1 MQATAFAG
9 RSLARPFVQSAVA
22 PSRRA
27 LVVQNAQKKGQGSTN
42 NGRDSNAK
50 RRGVKVYGGQPV
62 KAGGII
68 VRQVG
73 STVWNGPRQTF
84 VFIQKPHPHSCWQP
98 PAQWKA
104 GTNTDLGKDY
114 TLFSTVAGIVVYE
127 KKRDHPRVHV
137 YPYGHEKAN
146 EALAKTHTKKP
157 AEGVLSRRQRRLNA
171 WRGVPRGTK
180 PSAALQAAQAA
191 RTAAPP
197 PDAAPTAP
205 EAATA

>member
-9 RSLARPFVQSAVA
+9 RSLARPFVQSVVA

-73 STVWNGPRQTF
+73 ST
-84 VFIQKPHPHSCWQP
+84 
-98 PAQWKA
+98 WKA

-191 RTAAPP
+191 RAAAPTLDTAA
-197 PDAAPTAP
+197 TAP

>member
-73 STVWNGPRQTF
+73 STLLAT
-84 VFIQKPHPHSCWQP
+84 SCAVEGRHEHRPGQGLHAVLNSGWHR
-98 PAQWKA
+98 
-104 GTNTDLGKDY
+104 
-114 TLFSTVAGIVVYE
+114 S
-127 KKRDHPRVHV
+127 VHV